1 MSLIKFTGYKS
12 NNIQLKQFQD
22 KLVRQTEREYKII
35 LKTKTHKT
43 EEFNK
48 IFQIQFLPKY
58 SLSRQ
63 IQFLPKYSLSRQIQV
78 ADELFGTSML
88 LPVGLAYAVY
98 LVPDL
103 ILFSIEK
110 AIEYNYYREQ
120 ERKI

>member
-12 NNIQLKQFQD
+12 NNNQLKQYEG

-35 LKTKTHKT
+35 QKTETHKT

-48 IFQIQFLPKY
+48 IFQIQFHPKY
-58 SLSRQ
+58 SLTLFRQ
-63 IQFLPKYSLSRQIQV
+63 FPGI
-78 ADELFGTSML
+78 DEFESML
-88 LPVGLAYAVY
+88 LPVGMAYAVY

>member
-1 MSLIKFTGYKS
+1 MSLIKFTSYKS
-12 NNIQLKQFQD
+12 DNNQLRHFQD

-63 IQFLPKYSLSRQIQV
+63 ISV

-88 LPVGLAYAVY
+88 LPVGMAYAVY

-110 AIEYNYYREQ
+110 AIEYNYYRQQ

>member
-1 MSLIKFTGYKS
+1 MSLIKFTAYKT
-12 NNIQLKQFQD
+12 NNNQLRHFQD

-63 IQFLPKYSLSRQIQV
+63 IQV

-88 LPVGLAYAVY
+88 LPVGLTYAVY

-110 AIEYNYYREQ
+110 AVEYNYYREQ
-120 ERKI
+120 GRKI